1 MPTPVVRKM
10 APTVAKPEPKEMK
23 KEPEPYRALLKDAGA
38 FVLVFDFHPTL
49 GPLMNFGPLMRF
61 AHEGQGILKRMFG
74 EPEMTKPAEKVEPK
88 PVTMRRVVAK
98 RAARRAPIRKA
109 A

>member
-1 MPTPVVRKM
+1 VPTRAPINVIVVDA
-10 APTVAKPEPKEMK
+10 APLFRDGMT
-23 KEPEPYRALLKDAGA
+23 ALLKDAGA

-98 RAARRAPIRKA
+98 RPARRAPIRKA